1 MFLPLNFQSKYGLSN
16 ELLMHFLVRER
27 GPSDS
32 LRGQE
37 KWPQNA
43 KSLLRMGALRNIFQG
58 PKVTTFQPWA
68 FMPSVS
74 VITLIKIASS
84 FRYVCVSNTA

>member
-1 MFLPLNFQSKYGLSN
+1 MFLPLKFQSKYGSSN

-27 GPSDS
+27 GPADS

-43 KSLLRMGALRNIFQG
+43 KSLFRLGVIAPLDPLPLAAPRPLADIFF
-58 PKVTTFQPWA
+58 PAYLSF
-68 FMPSVS
+68 F
-74 VITLIKIASS
+74 SS
-84 FRYVCVSNTA
+84 Y

>member
-1 MFLPLNFQSKYGLSN
+1 MFLHLKFQSKYGSSN

-37 KWPQNA
+37 KWPQSA
-43 KSLLRMGALRNIFQG
+43 KSLFWPGAFLEGDR
-58 PKVTTFQPWA
+58 
-68 FMPSVS
+68 VS
-74 VITLIKIASS
+74 TSLIVKN
-84 FRYVCVSNTA
+84 YV

>member
-1 MFLPLNFQSKYGLSN
+1 MFFLPDRIFFLKVQSKYGSSN

-37 KWPQNA
+37 KWPQSA
-43 KSLLRMGALRNIFQG
+43 KSLFWSGAFLEGDR
-58 PKVTTFQPWA
+58 
-68 FMPSVS
+68 VS
-74 VITLIKIASS
+74 TSLIVKN
-84 FRYVCVSNTA
+84 YV